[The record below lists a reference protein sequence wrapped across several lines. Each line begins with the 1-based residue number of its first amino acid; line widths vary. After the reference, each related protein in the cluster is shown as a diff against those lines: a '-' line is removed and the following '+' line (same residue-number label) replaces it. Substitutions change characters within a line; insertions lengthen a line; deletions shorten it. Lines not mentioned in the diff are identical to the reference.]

1 MEESTKQLIDLM
13 SKHVNMSNVASYWE
27 MEDVLGKYIQADR
40 ELRKRQIQNSEANCW
55 ANEDNYKDF
64 IPEDQWTSI
73 ERAIQ
78 LLTEEQANSN
88 LVIAINEDD
97 NRHRILNYK
106 EAIIYLNEGEDAL
119 WSLPAF
125 KVKKTIKH
133 PK

>member
-13 SKHVNMSNVASYWE
+13 SSHVKMADVASYWE
-27 MEDVLGKYIQADR
+27 MEDVLGKYIQANK
-40 ELRKRQIQNSEANCW
+40 EMRKRQIHNSEANNW
-55 ANEDNYKDF
+55 ANEDNYKEF
-64 IPEDQWTSI
+64 IPEDQWSAI

-106 EAIIYLNEGEDAL
+106 EAIIYFNEGEDAL

-125 KVKKTIKH
+125 KTKKTIKH